1 MQKLLKALKKCKL
14 LAIALL
20 GLLSA
25 FLLSSCTS
33 TTQPSVQV
41 QAKVSKVDL
50 PYALTVACKDPQK
63 LQSTQAQ
70 EVLRV
75 LYANALA
82 LEDCKNK
89 HKHLLRI
96 SKTLFQYDNK
106 MLEPTNTLEK
116 NSEGK
121 GGN

>member
-1 MQKLLKALKKCKL
+1 M
-14 LAIALL
+14 
-20 GLLSA
+20 
-25 FLLSSCTS
+25 
-33 TTQPSVQV
+33 QV
-41 QAKVSKVDL
+41 QAKVNKVDL